1 MKLEV
6 KVSTNVYEG
15 FELEE
20 SITGF
25 DDAEK
30 IGLRVG
36 RAVRDWLRSVPISK
50 NGRHM
55 RLEVDAQWRDGSAVI
70 PAAIDGAGAV
80 MAPKRRRR
88 KKAA

>member
-1 MKLEV
+1 MELHV
-6 KVSTNVYEG
+6 KADTNVYEG

-36 RAVRDWLRSVPISK
+36 RAVRDWLRAVPISK
-50 NGRHM
+50 NRWHM
-55 RLEVDAQWRDGSAVI
+55 RIQVDAQWRDGKAPTVAER
-70 PAAIDGAGAV
+70 AATATDAA
-80 MAPKRRRR
+80 ARQRRR
-88 KKAA
+88 KRAK